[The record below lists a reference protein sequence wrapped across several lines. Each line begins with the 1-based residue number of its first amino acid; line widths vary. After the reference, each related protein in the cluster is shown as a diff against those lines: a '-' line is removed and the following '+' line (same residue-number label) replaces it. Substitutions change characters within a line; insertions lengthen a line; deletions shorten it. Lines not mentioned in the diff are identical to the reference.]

1 MLSEHSMQR
10 NHSLEHCV
18 QLQLNKN
25 NRMKAYYILFLCI
38 TLIISCKPKESA
50 SPRFNHVVIQVSNM
64 EKSVNFYTRAF
75 DLDVT
80 NDSLKQIV
88 YTLADGTKK
97 EREVNVVLLKFPNQD
112 FVYEM
117 SEVSEYDHS
126 TNFDK
131 FHHIGIDVRNIKIA
145 FERATKA
152 GAEVLVPV
160 RLVQTNGLETKQAF
174 LKGPDGEIIEL
185 MQLISGDF

>member
-1 MLSEHSMQR
+1 
-10 NHSLEHCV
+10 
-18 QLQLNKN
+18 
-25 NRMKAYYILFLCI
+25 MKEFYLLMIGLLMI
-38 TLIISCKPKESA
+38 NSCKLKEPI

-64 EKSVNFYTRAF
+64 QKSIDFYTNAF
-75 DLDVT
+75 DLKVT
-80 NDSLKQIV
+80 NDSLKHVV
-88 YTLADGTKK
+88 YTMADGTKS
-97 EREVNVVLLKFPNQD
+97 ERDVNVVLLKFPNQE

-131 FHHIGIDVRNIKIA
+131 FHHIGIDVRDIKKA
-145 FERATKA
+145 FDRATNA

-160 RLVQTNGLETKQAF
+160 RLVQTNGIETKQAF

-185 MQLISGDF
+185 MQIISGEF

>member
-1 MLSEHSMQR
+1 MKIFYLLLPSIMML
-10 NHSLEHCV
+10 
-18 QLQLNKN
+18 
-25 NRMKAYYILFLCI
+25 
-38 TLIISCKPKESA
+38 ISCKNIEPI

-64 EKSVNFYTRAF
+64 EKSVDFYTRAF
-75 DLDVT
+75 DLHVT
-80 NDSLKQIV
+80 NDSLKHVV

-97 EREVNVVLLKFPNQD
+97 ERDVNVVLLKFPNQD

-131 FHHIGIDVRNIKIA
+131 LHHIGIDVRNIQKA
-145 FERATKA
+145 FERAKQA
-152 GAEVLVPV
+152 GAEVLVPI
-160 RLVQTNGLETKQAF
+160 RLVQTNGVETKQAF

-185 MQLISGDF
+185 MQIISGNF